1 MFFDPNVSVIIAV
14 LLLAGLIALRAPLFV
29 ALGFGGFVGLYLLQ
43 GMTGL
48 AQIPLTLTGQ
58 LANFTLTAIPLYILM
73 GEVLSVTGLGRD
85 LFETGYKWLHRVPGS
100 LGTASVSASAMF
112 GAMSGVSLSGVA
124 VVGRMAVPAMLSRGY
139 SPSFAT
145 GSVVAPG
152 ALAMLIPPSL
162 PFILYSAITGVSV
175 AKLFAGGVV
184 PGVLLALLM
193 GTYIV
198 VQATRRP
205 ELAPRTGEHI
215 SWAEKFGSLGR
226 IMPAIVLILLVLG
239 SMYTGIATPTEAAA
253 VGAFGAFVIG
263 GLIYRTLTRENLKRI
278 LVATT
283 QVSCS
288 MLAIVAAAFVFTKVL
303 VNARVPEHMTSFV
316 AGLDMPAYLVMLA
329 IMLVLV
335 ALGCLVDA
343 ASLLLVVTPVLV
355 PVVIELGYSPL
366 WFGVLLVMNLEMAV
380 ITPPVGLNLYA
391 MKSVVPDLQLTDI
404 IRGIWPYLFLELGF
418 LMLMM
423 AIPEISLWLPGTLE

>member
-1 MFFDPNVSVIIAV
+1 MTLDPTISVVIAV
-14 LLLAGLIALRAPLFV
+14 LLLAGLIAIRAPLFV
-29 ALGFGGFVGLYLLQ
+29 ALGFAGFVGLYLLQ
-43 GMTGL
+43 GLTGV

-73 GEVLSVTGLGRD
+73 GEVLAVTGLGRD
-85 LFETGYKWLHRVPGS
+85 LFETGYKWLNRVPGS
-100 LGTASVSASAMF
+100 LGTASVTASTMF

-124 VVGRMAVPAMLSRGY
+124 VVGRMAVPAMLARGY
-139 SPSFAT
+139 QPSFAS
-145 GSVVAPG
+145 GSVVASG

-175 AKLFAGGVV
+175 AKLFAGGVI
-184 PGVLLALLM
+184 PGLLLAALM

-198 VQATRRP
+198 MQAVRRP

-215 SWAEKFGSLGR
+215 SWSEKLGSLVR
-226 IMPAIVLILLVLG
+226 ILPAILLILLVLG
-239 SMYTGIATPTEAAA
+239 AMYTGLATPTEAAA
-253 VGAFGAFVIG
+253 VGALGAFAIG
-263 GLIYRTLTRENLKRI
+263 GLIYRALNRDALLRI

-288 MLAIVAAAFVFTKVL
+288 MLAIVAAAFIFTKVL
-303 VNARVPEHMTSFV
+303 VNARVPENLTGFV
-316 AGLDMPAYLVMLA
+316 AGFDVPPYVVMLM
-329 IMLVLV
+329 IMIVLV
-335 ALGCLVDA
+335 GLGCLVDA

-355 PVVIELGYSPL
+355 PVVSELGFSPL

-391 MKSVVPDLQLTDI
+391 MKSVVPSLQLTEI
-404 IRGIWPYLFLELGF
+404 IRGIWPYVGLEFAF

-423 AIPEISLWLPGTLE
+423 AVPGISLWLPSTVG